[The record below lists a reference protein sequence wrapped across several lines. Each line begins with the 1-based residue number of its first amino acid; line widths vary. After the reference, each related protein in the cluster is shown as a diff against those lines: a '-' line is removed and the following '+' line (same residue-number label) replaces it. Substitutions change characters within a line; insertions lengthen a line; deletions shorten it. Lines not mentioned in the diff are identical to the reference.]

1 MFRSKMSLNVGG
13 WLALGLSW
21 LLHLPAAASDER
33 NLWAALKT
41 PGHFAIMRHALA
53 PGTGD
58 PSNFQLQDCATQ
70 RNLSAGGRRQAE
82 RTGAAFR
89 SNGIVAARIL
99 SSRWCRCLE
108 TGRLL
113 GLGPV
118 EPFDRLNSFFQQ
130 MAAGP
135 SQIAE
140 LREEIKK
147 MDLSRP
153 VLMVTH
159 QVVITALAD
168 VFPASGEIVVMRR
181 MPSGALA
188 LVGRIAARAAQ

>member
-1 MFRSKMSLNVGG
+1 MSCTMMSIRAAASFALCLI
-13 WLALGLSW
+13 WLAQ
-21 LLHLPAAASDER
+21 LPVAASDEQ
-33 NLWAALKT
+33 NLWATLKT

-58 PSNFQLQDCATQ
+58 PSRFRLDDCTTQ
-70 RNLSAGGRRQAE
+70 RNLSDGGRRQAE

-89 SNGIVAARIL
+89 SQGIASARIL

-118 EPFDRLNSFFQQ
+118 EPFAALNSFFQQ
-130 MAAGP
+130 MTEGP
-135 SQIAE
+135 SQIAR
-140 LREEIKK
+140 LRDEISD

-153 VLMVTH
+153 VVMVTH
-159 QVVITALAD
+159 QVVITGLAD

-181 MPSGALA
+181 TAGGDLVS
-188 LVGRIAARAAQ
+188 VGRIQARAAQ

>member
-1 MFRSKMSLNVGG
+1 MSRTRMLIRTG
-13 WLALGLSW
+13 ALFALCLLSSAQ
-21 LLHLPAAASDER
+21 LPLAASDEQS
-33 NLWAALKT
+33 LWAALKT

-58 PSNFQLQDCATQ
+58 PSHFRLEDCSTQ
-70 RNLSAGGRRQAE
+70 RNLSDGGRRQAE

-89 SNGIVAARIL
+89 SHGIASARIL

-113 GLGPV
+113 GLGTV
-118 EPFDRLNSFFQQ
+118 EPVDALNSFFQQ
-130 MAAGP
+130 MAEGP
-135 SQIAE
+135 SQIAR
-140 LREEIKK
+140 LRKEIAD

-153 VLMVTH
+153 VVMVTH
-159 QVVITALAD
+159 QVVITGLTD

-181 MPSGALA
+181 AAGGELVS
-188 LVGRIAARAAQ
+188 VGRIAAREAQ